1 MNVLLFGRGPS
12 RDDLKKIP
20 NIYTVSC
27 NNHYPNANLIFAIDD
42 SIVDGLLANKFK
54 GLEYQTIFT
63 NYRLFERYNYS
74 KRIMLIDDDRLFKGQ
89 GLSTGIIAIG
99 TMLKFGF
106 SKIFLSGFEFDNGG
120 GTLVKLN
127 YIINSKNDYSKI
139 FRIANNKINGLPI
152 NQITFE
158 EFKYESMEYNI
169 LF

>member
-1 MNVLLFGRGPS
+1 
-12 RDDLKKIP
+12 
-20 NIYTVSC
+20 
-27 NNHYPNANLIFAIDD
+27 
-42 SIVDGLLANKFK
+42 
-54 GLEYQTIFT
+54 
-63 NYRLFERYNYS
+63 
-74 KRIMLIDDDRLFKGQ
+74 MLIDDDRLFKGQ

>member
-1 MNVLLFGRGPS
+1 
-12 RDDLKKIP
+12 
-20 NIYTVSC
+20 
-27 NNHYPNANLIFAIDD
+27 
-42 SIVDGLLANKFK
+42 
-54 GLEYQTIFT
+54 
-63 NYRLFERYNYS
+63 
-74 KRIMLIDDDRLFKGQ
+74 MLIDDDRLFKGQ

-158 EFKYESMEYNI
+158 EFKYESMEYI
-169 LF
+169 VLF